1 MPCIFR
7 RNPALPKDGMTPEL
21 GCMSKGGIPIQPFY
35 ILGGFI
41 PEGVMGL
48 PENPDYHK
56 STAVVMSII
65 VNNWDMYSEDPM
77 VQKNLRQAMVR
88 KATSLAI
95 NQAGIL

>member
-1 MPCIFR
+1 
-7 RNPALPKDGMTPEL
+7 MTPEL

-65 VNNWDMYSEDPM
+65 VNNWDLYSDDPI

-88 KATSLAI
+88 LTSVLQGTLGHI
-95 NQAGIL
+95 V